1 MKKLGKIVAWVL
13 AVLAAVTVAAISF
26 TIGWRPFIGP
36 QSRTLTARKF
46 DSTPARLMRG
56 NYLVN
61 HVTDC
66 MVCHAKHDWTN
77 REAPILSGTVGSG
90 QDVNLLKGFPGK
102 VYAPNITPDPETG
115 AGNWTDDQLARA
127 IREGVSHD
135 GRAVPVHALPG
146 FPRDVGRRLSVD
158 HRLPADPAA
167 RSQAVAGDA
176 VDFPSEVSD
185 PKCATAARGPGTG
198 TGCFDP
204 REAREIP
211 RHNLG
216 LQGLPHAY

>member
-13 AVLAAVTVAAISF
+13 AVLAAVAVAAISF

-36 QSRTLTARKF
+36 RSRTLTARKF
-46 DSTPARLMRG
+46 DSTSARLTRG
-56 NYLVN
+56 DYLVN

-66 MVCHAKHDWTN
+66 MACHAEHDWTN
-77 REAPILSGTVGSG
+77 REAPILPGKLGSG
-90 QDVNLLKGFPGK
+90 QDMNLLKGFPGR

-135 GRAVPVHALPG
+135 GRALFPFMPYPDYRALS
-146 FPRDVGRRLSVD
+146 DEDLASI
-158 HRLPADPAA
+158 RLPADPAA

-185 PKCATAARGPGTG
+185 PQCATAPRGPGTG
-198 TGCFDP
+198 TGCFDS

-211 RHNLG
+211 RHDLG
-216 LQGLPHAY
+216 RLRLPHAY